1 MRENVEPPTE
11 SLFAIHGLGWGCV
24 LSRVM
29 LLVKDSVVLTSL
41 AKCLMTDVSCLT
53 LKNVPMRTNETTRTK
68 NLYLSVV
75 CFLKITIRSG
85 DNPPR
90 SATKHARVLVSQKV
104 VYMIADNTK
113 KIHVI
118 YKFFKLDISFCCEE
132 LLKNSTMA
140 NGKVITR

>member
-1 MRENVEPPTE
+1 MRENEEPVTE
-11 SLFAIHGLGWGCV
+11 NLLVIHGLGWVGL
-24 LSRVM
+24 LSETDTC
-29 LLVKDSVVLTSL
+29 VKDSVVLASL

-53 LKNVPMRTNETTRTK
+53 LKNVPMRTNEITRTT

-75 CFLKITIRSG
+75 CFLKSTIRNG